1 MKHPLSTIAAATV
14 MAVGTFAAPLCA
26 SAQSTDKISDGV
38 VKLGLILD
46 MSGLYADVTGPGT
59 VEATRMAIAD
69 FGGTVLGKPIELVSI
84 DHQNKADI
92 AASKARE
99 WFDNEKVDAIMDVAA
114 SAPALAVALVAQEKN
129 KITVF
134 NGPGSVRL
142 TNEACTPVTIH
153 YAYDTYALANV
164 TGRAVV
170 QNGGDSWFF
179 ITVDYA
185 FGQSLEKDAS
195 AVVKAEG
202 GKVLGDVRHPINVS
216 DFSSYLLTA
225 QASGAKIIG
234 LANSG
239 GDTINAIKTARE
251 FGIGKDGKQSLA
263 GLLVYINDVHSLGLN
278 QTQGMYLTEG
288 FYWDRDDASRAWSKR
303 YFEKMRK
310 MPNMSQ
316 AGAYS
321 ATMHYLNAVK
331 AAGTDATDAV
341 MAKMRE
347 TPINDMYAKN
357 GRIREDG
364 RMVHDMYLFQVKKP
378 EDSKAPW
385 DYYNVKSTVPGDKA
399 FQPLSASTC
408 SLVSAA
414 AKN

>member
-1 MKHPLSTIAAATV
+1 MKHRLSTIAAAGVIAT
-14 MAVGTFAAPLCA
+14 ASLAAPLCA
-26 SAQSTDKISDGV
+26 SAQSNNKISDDV

-46 MSGLYADVTGPGT
+46 MSGLYADITGAGS
-59 VEATRMAIAD
+59 VEAARMAIAD
-69 FGGTVLGKPIELVSI
+69 FGGTVLGKPIELVYI

-99 WFDNEKVDAIMDVAA
+99 WFDSDKVDALMDVAA
-114 SAPALAVALVAQEKN
+114 SAPALAVAVVAKEKN

-153 YAYDTYALANV
+153 YAYDTYSLANV

-170 QNGGDSWFF
+170 ENGGDSWFF
-179 ITVDYA
+179 ITADYA
-185 FGQSLEKDAS
+185 FGQSLEKDTS
-195 AVVKAEG
+195 EVVKAQG
-202 GKVLGDVRHPINVS
+202 GKVLGNVRHPISAS
-216 DFSSYLLTA
+216 DFSSYLLSA

-239 GDTINAIKTARE
+239 GDTINSIKTARE
-251 FGIGKDGKQSLA
+251 FGIGRDGKQSLA
-263 GLLVYINDVHSLGLN
+263 GLLVYINDIHSLGLGA
-278 QTQGMYLTEG
+278 TQGMYLTEG
-288 FYWDRDDASRAWSKR
+288 FYWNRDDASRKWSQR
-303 YFEKMRK
+303 FFDKMNK

-316 AGAYS
+316 AGVYS
-321 ATMHYLNAVK
+321 ATLHYLNAVK
-331 AAGTDATDAV
+331 AAGTDATDPV

-378 EDSKAPW
+378 EESKAPW

-399 FQPLSASTC
+399 FQPLSASAC
-408 SLVSAA
+408 SLVTA
-414 AKN
+414 AKK

>member
-1 MKHPLSTIAAATV
+1 MRWPT
-14 MAVGTFAAPLCA
+14 
-26 SAQSTDKISDGV
+26 
-38 VKLGLILD
+38 
-46 MSGLYADVTGPGT
+46 
-59 VEATRMAIAD
+59 
-69 FGGTVLGKPIELVSI
+69 
-84 DHQNKADI
+84 
-92 AASKARE
+92 
-99 WFDNEKVDAIMDVAA
+99 W
-114 SAPALAVALVAQEKN
+114 
-129 KITVF
+129 
-134 NGPGSVRL
+134 
-142 TNEACTPVTIH
+142 
-153 YAYDTYALANV
+153 

-179 ITVDYA
+179 ITADYA

-195 AVVKAEG
+195 AVVRSEG

-216 DFSSYLLTA
+216 DFSSFLLTA
-225 QASGAKIIG
+225 QASGAKIIA
-234 LANSG
+234 LANAG

-263 GLLVYINDVHSLGLN
+263 GLLVYINDVHSLGLA

-303 YFEKMRK
+303 YFDKTRK

-347 TPINDMYAKN
+347 MPINDMYAKN
-357 GRIREDG
+357 GRIRADG

-378 EDSKAPW
+378 EESKAPW
-385 DYYNVKSTVPGDKA
+385 DYYNVKSSRAGRPG
-399 FQPLSASTC
+399 
-408 SLVSAA
+408 VSAA
-414 AKN
+414 VGEHLFACERGGEEVGLQGRRLAAASPRPLCRSPLLPAHGLCRPAPSR

>member
-1 MKHPLSTIAAATV
+1 MKHRLSAIAAATAITV
-14 MAVGTFAAPLCA
+14 SLLAPSTA
-26 SAQSTDKISDGV
+26 SAQGADKISDDV

-69 FGGTVLGKPIELVSI
+69 FGGTVLGKPIELVTV

-99 WFDNEKVDAIMDVAA
+99 WFDSEKVDAIMDVAA
-114 SAPALAVALVAQEKN
+114 SAPALAVALVAKEKN

-179 ITVDYA
+179 ITADYA

-202 GKVLGDVRHPINVS
+202 GKVLGEVRHPINVS
-216 DFSSYLLTA
+216 DFSSFLLTA
-225 QASGAKIIG
+225 QASGAKIIA
-234 LANSG
+234 LANAG

-263 GLLVYINDVHSLGLN
+263 GLLVYINDVHSLSLA

-303 YFEKMRK
+303 YFDKMSK

-321 ATMHYLNAVK
+321 ATLHYLNAVK

-341 MAKMRE
+341 IAKMRE

-357 GRIREDG
+357 GRIRADG

-378 EDSKAPW
+378 DESKAPW
-385 DYYNVKSTVPGDKA
+385 DYYHVRSTVPGDQA

-408 SLVSAA
+408 PLVSAA
-414 AKN
+414 AKK